1 MRQKSFKFRIFPY
14 DGMIRIRFTGRRDQ
28 APSQPDASGSPK
40 KICFAIWGYY
50 TVQEWDC
57 QEKIRL
63 PFESNVINLG
73 VGNAVPGVPS
83 GAVHKHRARK
93 PYRIAAFG
101 GRNAEDGVP
110 YGCLS

>member
-40 KICFAIWGYY
+40 KKICFAIWGYY
-50 TVQEWDC
+50 TVQGRDC

-63 PFESNVINLG
+63 PFESNVIN
-73 VGNAVPGVPS
+73 
-83 GAVHKHRARK
+83 
-93 PYRIAAFG
+93 FG